1 MWLAINKKIDEK
13 NKKIIWEIN
22 PEGIRLYAY
31 LCFWL
36 LVAIGAWLTINSVSY
51 THLTLPTNR
60 EV

>member
-1 MWLAINKKIDEK
+1 MWRAINKKIDEK

-36 LVAIGAWLTINSVSY
+36 LVAIG
-51 THLTLPTNR
+51 HGLP
-60 EV
+60 